1 MDSKTPFF
9 VSITAICVN
18 TILSL
23 LFVFVFHL
31 PVWSLAISFS
41 VSIIIN
47 SIILF
52 FILWK
57 KILGFNYRYIVV
69 ELVKMALAG
78 FIASFISYFLL
89 KLFDGLIFDTSR
101 TINVFF
107 LLTIIGI
114 IFSSI
119 YLFIA
124 WVIDLKEIYLLS
136 RLITKAQQLQ
146 KKITGVFI
154 PYE

>member
-1 MDSKTPFF
+1 M
-9 VSITAICVN
+9 
-18 TILSL
+18 
-23 LFVFVFHL
+23 
-31 PVWSLAISFS
+31 
-41 VSIIIN
+41 
-47 SIILF
+47 
-52 FILWK
+52 
-57 KILGFNYRYIVV
+57 
-69 ELVKMALAG
+69 MLAG
-78 FIASFISYFLL
+78 FIASFVSYFLL

-107 LLTIIGI
+107 LLFVIGI
-114 IFSSI
+114 IFFSI

-124 WVIDLKEIYLLS
+124 WIIDLKEIYLLS